1 MPRPSVAQTLSFV
14 ACALLVLGLSA
25 SSASAVEDDSAD
37 GESPAV
43 KKSYRKAIKDGVA
56 EYEARHFEEALSYF
70 RKAHQVYPNARTYR
84 GIGMA
89 SFELRDYVTAVRS
102 LTAALDDQRKPLSP
116 DQRKETQDLI
126 DRCRLFV
133 AVYTLKISPPEAQ
146 TIVDANP
153 AELEPDG
160 TLMLGLGVHT
170 IEARLKGHRTRSL
183 SVPVRGGERKE
194 LQIALEPTA
203 TVPRQP
209 QAEPLPTTNG
219 APEPTPAPIAKDT
232 GSTAWFVAG
241 GASAVATVA
250 AGIYWGLRNSELSSC
265 RNPPPGVLPK
275 PCKNESTIKMEWNAG
290 AAMTIAAGA
299 ATVTFVTLGI
309 LARRNEP
316 DPSKHQGDLACYPGL
331 LSLSCVRSF

>member
-1 MPRPSVAQTLSFV
+1 VAQILSF
-14 ACALLVLGLSA
+14 ACALLLVGFA
-25 SSASAVEDDSAD
+25 SPGARAVEDDTAD

-43 KKSYRKAIKDGVA
+43 RKTYRKAIKDGVA

-102 LTAALDDQRKPLSP
+102 LTAALDEQRKPLSP

-133 AVYTLKISPPEAQ
+133 AIYTLKISPPEAQ
-146 TIVDANP
+146 ATVDANP
-153 AELEPDG
+153 VELEPDG

-170 IEARLKGHRTRSL
+170 IEARLKGYRTRSL

-194 LQIALEPTA
+194 LQITLEPTA
-203 TVPRQP
+203 TATRQTPPGQGGAQVPN
-209 QAEPLPTTNG
+209 AALTEPTT
-219 APEPTPAPIAKDT
+219 PPAPKPIS
-232 GSTAWFVAG
+232 STVWFLSG
-241 GASAVATVA
+241 GAAAVATTA
-250 AGIYWGLRNSELSSC
+250 AGIYWGMQFSELSAC
-265 RNPPPGVLPK
+265 RNPPPDVHPR
-275 PCKNESTIKMEWNAG
+275 PCKNESTIKLQWDAG
-290 AAMTIAAGA
+290 AAMTVVAGA

-309 LARRNEP
+309 LARRNEAEQ
-316 DPSKHQGDLACYPGL
+316 SNRHGELACYPGL